1 MHFFES
7 LEITAKTKAI
17 LLVTSI
23 ITILSLFYSFHQV
36 STYNK
41 QIDSYLVEEKKDFQ
55 QIFTSTQNFYFSIYN
70 NWLINFIESNPENIK
85 AFAEQ
90 DREKLY
96 RLSRPIYDSL
106 KKSYPYIH
114 VMHFHLPDG
123 HAFLRMHKP
132 DIYGD
137 DLRQIRP
144 AIQKVNNS
152 FKPLFGYEIG
162 IFGAYYRIIQPVFH
176 EGQYVGAVEIG
187 VKTEE
192 IVNELRRATG
202 KETSA
207 FFTTSFWRKASKN
220 TQTHKVFGRHTLVE
234 NKPLIG
240 KILPPHFTF
249 SNAAEQITQD
259 GRTYLIHTLDGF
271 KNCFQEPIG
280 GIVAVQDISQEISEK
295 KHFIF
300 HSLLISAGLGTLCIL
315 VLSFSFQNLIGN
327 LEEAKEMQSLL
338 INELNREIEVR
349 TETEKALTMNE
360 IRHRHILNSLPDNI
374 FLIDLNFVI
383 TWANETA
390 LKLVPDFIGTQ
401 CGFCLKSSE
410 FTRDNCLCRKSF
422 ASKSIQRATIRLPAT
437 EEDHPQSYF
446 EFIAIPQFKDQDQL
460 TGSLVVMRDIT
471 QRIMTDQQVEKL
483 NRQNRLLL
491 ESAGEGIYGVD
502 IKGRT
507 TFMNPAAVRLT
518 GFTEAEMLGRN
529 QHELLHHTKVDGSQ
543 YDVCDCPVH
552 ATLASKNPHFV
563 TDEVFWKKDGSSFP
577 VEYIVTPVLEDDEII
592 GAVVLFNDITSR
604 KTLEKQLLHAQKMEA
619 VGRLTSGIAH
629 DFNNLLTTILGY
641 SELILMQLKEDDP
654 TRDKIQMINQAGR
667 MASGLTRQL
676 LTFSRKQIL
685 EIKTINLNTVID
697 RLTRMLKRLIG
708 ENISL
713 DIKFC
718 SPECYIQ
725 ADAGQCEQIIMNLA
739 INAKDAMPHGG
750 QLCISSQVV
759 HLDTGKHTGFDDILS
774 GSYVLLEISDTGEGM
789 TEETQ
794 KLIFEPFFTTKEQGK
809 GTGLGLATVYGII
822 KQHNGF
828 ISVTSAPGQGT
839 TFAIYFPLSNAKP
852 ALETL
857 FAGDTLPRGRE
868 TILVVDDTPS
878 IRQFIRDALDPLGYK
893 ILEAH
898 NAEEALKYHDAGG
911 SRTIDLLLTD
921 IVMPG
926 LSGKELAQAMQPSHG
941 TMRTLYM
948 SGHINSDFGENQ
960 TAAAGMNFITKPL
973 SAREIA
979 VKVRKI
985 LDSNAA

>member
-1 MHFFES
+1 MHPFAS
-7 LEITAKTKAI
+7 LKMTVKTKAI
-17 LLVTSI
+17 LLVTSL
-23 ITILSLFYSFHQV
+23 ITALSLFYSLHQV

-41 QIDSYLVEEKKDFQ
+41 QISAYLIEEKKDFQ
-55 QIFTSTQNFYFSIYN
+55 HVFTSTQNFYFSVYN
-70 NWLINFIESNPENIK
+70 NWLSNFIASNPENIK
-85 AFAEQ
+85 AFAER

-96 RLSRPIYDSL
+96 RLTRPMYDSL
-106 KKSYPYIH
+106 KKSYPYIY

-123 HAFLRMHKP
+123 GSFLRMHKP
-132 DIYGD
+132 DFYGD
-137 DLRQIRP
+137 DLRQIRS
-144 AIQKVNNS
+144 AVQEVHHNL
-152 FKPLFGYEIG
+152 KPLFGYEIG
-162 IFGAYYRIIQPVFH
+162 IYGAFYRIIHPVFH
-176 EGQYVGAVEIG
+176 EGRYVGAVEIG
-187 VKTEE
+187 IRTDE
-192 IVNELRRATG
+192 IVDELRRATA
-202 KETSA
+202 KETAA
-207 FFTTSFWRKASKN
+207 FFANSFWEKASGN
-220 TQTHKVFGRHTLVE
+220 PQNHKVFGSHTLVE
-234 NKPLIG
+234 DKPLIAE
-240 KILPPHFTF
+240 ILPADFTF
-249 SNAAEQITQD
+249 DNATEQIAHD
-259 GRTYLIHTLDGF
+259 GRTYLIHILQGF

-280 GIVAVQDISQEISEK
+280 GIIAVQDISPEIAEK
-295 KHFIF
+295 KHFII
-300 HSLLISAGLGTLCIL
+300 HSLLITAGLGALCIL
-315 VLSFSFQNLIGN
+315 FLSFSFQNLIGN
-327 LEEAKEMQSLL
+327 LEKSKELQGML

-374 FLIDLNFVI
+374 FLIDPHFVI

-390 LKLVPDFIGTQ
+390 LKLAPDFIGKTCDYCRQ
-401 CGFCLKSSE
+401 AGDFLRE
-410 FTRDNCLCRKSF
+410 NCLCKQSF
-422 ASKSIQRATIRLPAT
+422 ATKSIQRATIHLPAT
-437 EEDHPQSYF
+437 DEGRPEGYF
-446 EFIAIPQFKDQDQL
+446 EFMAIPQFQDQEQL

-471 QRIMTDQQVEKL
+471 QRIKTDQQIEKL

-502 IKGRT
+502 TKGRT

-518 GFTEAEMLGRN
+518 GFTEAEMLGQN
-529 QHELLHHTKVDGSQ
+529 QHELLHHTKADGSC

-552 ATLASKNPHFV
+552 ATLATSQPHFV

-577 VEYIVTPVLEDDEII
+577 VEYIVTPVLEDNAVI
-592 GAVVLFNDITSR
+592 GAVVLFNDITAR

-641 SELILMQLKEDDP
+641 SELILLQLSEDDP
-654 TRDKIQMINQAGR
+654 ARDKIQMINQAGR

-685 EIKTINLNTVID
+685 EIKTINLNSVID
-697 RLTRMLKRLIG
+697 RLTKMLKRLIG
-708 ENISL
+708 ENITL
-713 DIKFC
+713 DIKYQ
-718 SPECYIQ
+718 SPECFIQ

-739 INAKDAMPHGG
+739 INAKDAMPRGG
-750 QLCISSQVV
+750 RLGITSEVV
-759 HLDTGKHTGFDDILS
+759 HLDTEKHTGFDDVLS
-774 GSYVLLEISDTGEGM
+774 GSYVLLQISDTGEGM

-839 TFAIYFPLSNAKP
+839 TFDIYFPLSHAKP
-852 ALETL
+852 ALETII
-857 FAGDTLPRGRE
+857 AGDMLPRGSE

-898 NAEEALKYHDAGG
+898 NAEEALRYHDAGG
-911 SRTIDLLLTD
+911 KTIDLLLTD
-921 IVMPG
+921 MVMPG
-926 LSGKELAQAMQPSHG
+926 LSGKELAQAIQPSHR

-948 SGHINSDFGENQ
+948 SGHISSDLGENQ
-960 TAAAGMNFITKPL
+960 IASAGMNFITKPL

-979 VKVRKI
+979 LKVRNV
-985 LDSNAA
+985 LDSHPA